1 MVQSKKSEGTAMA
14 TSWQTETGH
23 LACRWSDL
31 EQHAKYDPSWMQ
43 KISDVPSGYL
53 ELVPDF
59 ASHSPF
65 GGANWFRPRFR
76 TRTEAVVSSRSLPL
90 NHHLSELSRRE

>member
-1 MVQSKKSEGTAMA
+1 MA

-31 EQHAKYDPSWMQ
+31 EQRAKYDPSWMQ
-43 KISDVPSGYL
+43 KTSDVPSGYL
-53 ELVPDF
+53 PPITDF

-65 GGANWFRPRFR
+65 GGANWFQPRFQSR
-76 TRTEAVVSSRSLPL
+76 TVYVA
-90 NHHLSELSRRE
+90 SE